1 MKNTDI
7 IAEVLHE
14 YGVRDFFAVTGGAA
28 VHVIDSLIEHK
39 KMSSIFHHHEQAA
52 ALAADA
58 YARMTGLG
66 VCVVTTGPGVTNA
79 LTGLLCSWQDS
90 VPTIFISGQAR
101 YGLTSLGSNVRQVGT
116 QHLEVVPIVERMTK
130 KAVMVKPG
138 DDVRKILKDLVELAQ
153 SGRKGPVWIDIPLDV
168 QLEEFEEK
176 QEFLKLS
183 QASHPQVYSDKLSE
197 DLALDS
203 TQSVRPVLLLGRG
216 ITGFTQESF
225 DEFLVKTGIPCVRTW
240 GFLDTELTIPE
251 HLDCGVVGVSG
262 QRGANRIVSESDF
275 VLSVGARWGQAVV
288 GSAIAEFAPI
298 ANVHIVDIDENELD
312 RVSQSLP
319 RVKRHLSDSKTF
331 LEMFTRINLKNFESS
346 SWSEHCQLLKTWNLE
361 QNFGW
366 NENKIDQYN
375 LFKVIDQKLGA
386 NSTVVIDGG
395 GTVVYCSMQILGL
408 VPERRILI
416 PSASAPMGTG
426 LPHSIGAQVAS
437 PGNVTLMIC
446 GDGSLPFNIQE
457 LQTLLTNQL
466 AIKIIVVN
474 NNGYLSIQGTQD
486 QFLGG
491 RQHGSS
497 SLGGLEIPNFQKIC
511 SAYGIPY
518 ISVNQ
523 NSELQVSIDSL
534 LHYQGP
540 ALLEVFIQENQEI
553 YPRTSFS
560 KDTNGVFKAQPLS
573 HMHPEVE
580 LPSFIDVAQ
589 R

>member
-14 YGVRDFFAVTGGAA
+14 YGIRDFFAVTGGAA

-39 KMSSIFHHHEQAA
+39 KMRSIFHHHEQAA

-58 YARMTGLG
+58 YARMNGLG

-90 VPTIFISGQAR
+90 TPTVFISGQAR

-116 QHLEVVPIVERMTK
+116 QHLEVVPIVEHMTK

-168 QLEEFEEK
+168 QLAEFGENPESL
-176 QEFLKLS
+176 ESS
-183 QASHPQVYSDKLSE
+183 QARCAQVYSDKLGE
-197 DLALDS
+197 NLALDLE
-203 TQSVRPVLLLGRG
+203 QSVRPVLLLGRG
-216 ITGFTQESF
+216 VTGFNQKNF
-225 DEFLVKTGIPCVRTW
+225 DKLLVETGIPCVRTW
-240 GFLDTELTIPE
+240 GFFDTKLTIPE

-262 QRGANRIVSESDF
+262 QRGANRIVSESDLI
-275 VLSVGARWGQAVV
+275 LSVGARWGQAVV
-288 GSAIAEFAPI
+288 GPAIAEFAPI
-298 ANVHIVDIDENELD
+298 AKVHIVDIDEHELD
-312 RVSQSLP
+312 RVAQSLP
-319 RVKRHLSDSKTF
+319 SIKKHFSDSRTF
-331 LEMFTRINLKNFESS
+331 LEMFTRVNQKNLGSS
-346 SWSEHCQLLKTWNLE
+346 SWNKHCQLLREWNLE

-366 NENKIDQYN
+366 NDNKIDQYN
-375 LFKVIDQKLGA
+375 LFKVINQKLGA
-386 NSTVVIDGG
+386 NSTIVIDGG
-395 GTVVYCSMQILGL
+395 GTVVYCSMQILEL
-408 VPERRILI
+408 LPKRRVLI

-426 LPHSIGAQVAS
+426 LPHSIGAQIAS
-437 PGNVTLMIC
+437 PGNVTMMIC

-457 LQTLLTNQL
+457 LQTLITNQL
-466 AIKIIVVN
+466 SVKIIVVN

-497 SLGGLEIPNFQKIC
+497 KLGGLEIPNFQKIC
-511 SAYGIPY
+511 NAFGIPHF
-518 ISVNQ
+518 SVNQ
-523 NSELQVSIDSL
+523 NSELQASIDSL
-534 LHYQGP
+534 LSCQGP

-560 KDTNGVFKAQPLS
+560 KDTKGVFKALPLS
-573 HMHPEVE
+573 HMHPDVE